1 MNIVNCAF
9 VLNNCAWHVVILV
22 CDNHWRWNMYVMDDT
37 VSMAYVCTQAVCQ
50 TDTGF
55 ILLYTANDI
64 KANLINVGIL

>member
-1 MNIVNCAF
+1 
-9 VLNNCAWHVVILV
+9 
-22 CDNHWRWNMYVMDDT
+22 MYVMDDT

-64 KANLINVGIL
+64 KTNPINVGIL